1 MNDCIST
8 CIIARLEPE
17 NAVLYALIVSCRYE
31 HGNED
36 VRMLHGEGACEVE
49 ETRDE
54 SGGWRQAPLRRRG
67 QHRDFPLKRTAASR
81 HPATQHPPAESLTM
95 SDATEQPKK
104 ERFAPKEPVTLNPPK
119 DDVIDRAYLAKCDG
133 TLPRTTHFLHAR
145 TWAVVY

>member
-54 SGGWRQAPLRRRG
+54 SGGVASSPTSTPRS
-67 QHRDFPLKRTAASR
+67 ASR
-81 HPATQHPPAESLTM
+81 LPVEAYTSLPPSRNTTPA
-95 SDATEQPKK
+95 
-104 ERFAPKEPVTLNPPK
+104 R
-119 DDVIDRAYLAKCDG
+119 
-133 TLPRTTHFLHAR
+133 
-145 TWAVVY
+145 